1 MQYAIVLIYILVLQL
16 KGLTPNGMLPSGI
29 LDGQVPLRDQ
39 AQNPTCLIKTF
50 EDAKN
55 LDRVNEKMPQ
65 RRTAAA
71 PNAETATPNANS
83 NNINS
88 NIGESEN
95 NLSDN
100 RTSTEPNS
108 NSNPEKVSSPSSN
121 SVDPNLKNPTQNK
134 PNSPNPALKSSSLQK
149 KAS

>member
-1 MQYAIVLIYILVLQL
+1 
-16 KGLTPNGMLPSGI
+16 MLPSGI

-65 RRTAAA
+65 RRTAAPPSA
-71 PNAETATPNANS
+71 DTTTPNANS
-83 NNINS
+83 NNVNS
-88 NIGESEN
+88 NTGESEN
-95 NLSDN
+95 DLLDN
-100 RTSTEPNS
+100 RTSTETNS
-108 NSNPEKVSSPSSN
+108 NLNPEKVSSLPSSK
-121 SVDPNLKNPTQNK
+121 SMDPNLNQKNPTQNK

-149 KAS
+149 KTS